1 MTTTDPS
8 PAIAAP
14 EGLLDPNVRLTWP
27 MLVPAVVLIAIY
39 TMLSY
44 IGFFDQASFYD
55 SMDIPVPS
63 NEFLLYS
70 WAGKNTAVLLGLVI
84 ATVTRLRV
92 LVLTAIAMLV
102 TMQMG
107 DVNAGAQSGV
117 NVFVTWIAFALT
129 VAQLAIVVIGAR
141 RTA

>member
-1 MTTTDPS
+1 MTTVES
-8 PAIAAP
+8 PDHPRTAT
-14 EGLLDPNVRLTWP
+14 GLLDPAARLRWP
-27 MLVPAVVLIAIY
+27 MLVPAFLLIAIY

-44 IGFFDQASFYD
+44 IGFADQDAFYD

-70 WAGKNTAVLLGLVI
+70 WAGKNTAVLLGLTI
-84 ATVTRLRV
+84 AVFSRLRI
-92 LVLTAIAMLV
+92 LLLTAIAMLF

-117 NVFVTWIAFALT
+117 NVFVTWIAFSLT
-129 VAQLAIVVIGAR
+129 VVQLGLVLLDAR
-141 RTA
+141 RRG

>member
-1 MTTTDPS
+1 MNQPSTDLLEPGARLGWATMAPS
-8 PAIAAP
+8 F
-14 EGLLDPNVRLTWP
+14 LLIV
-27 MLVPAVVLIAIY
+27 IY
-39 TMLSY
+39 AMLSF

-70 WAGKNTAVLLGLVI
+70 WAGKNTAVLVGLVV
-84 ATVTRLRV
+84 ATLTRLRV
-92 LVLTAIAMLV
+92 LVLTAIAMLF

-129 VAQLAIVVIGAR
+129 VAQLAIVLIGAR
-141 RTA
+141 RRA